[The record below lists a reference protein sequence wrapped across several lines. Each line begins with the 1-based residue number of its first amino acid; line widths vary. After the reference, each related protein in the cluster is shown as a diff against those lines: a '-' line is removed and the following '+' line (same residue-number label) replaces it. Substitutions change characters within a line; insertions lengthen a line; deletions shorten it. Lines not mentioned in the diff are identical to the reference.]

1 MLINQDENIFN
12 ADDLSRTDD
21 ERISQKQMFD
31 LFTFV
36 INVKLK
42 RIQKHMLNVK
52 KSQLNPI

>member
-36 INVKLK
+36 INVK
-42 RIQKHMLNVK
+42 
-52 KSQLNPI
+52 